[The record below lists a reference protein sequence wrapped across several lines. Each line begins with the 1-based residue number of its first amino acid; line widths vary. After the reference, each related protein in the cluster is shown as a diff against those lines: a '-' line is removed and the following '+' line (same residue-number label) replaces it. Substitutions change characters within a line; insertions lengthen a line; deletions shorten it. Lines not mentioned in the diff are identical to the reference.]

1 MRNLRPKDVQIICQ
15 SRQEVGVEGDPRRG
29 IWHAI
34 ACLSTKRHSEGRH
47 LAACQSAC
55 WYLYTHTHTLTH
67 VLSVCVCVCVGTLLY
82 FDIDMAV
89 ARTTLRSTH
98 SPKSLHCIIP
108 TVPHLAP
115 LTNTSFLSPPSLSYS
130 LVFYHRLL
138 LLFTCSVR
146 ESLSGLL
153 LVTRYSSQWASFSL
167 KF

>member
-1 MRNLRPKDVQIICQ
+1 MQIICQ
-15 SRQEVGVEGDPRRG
+15 SRRGGGRGRGGLRRG

-67 VLSVCVCVCVGTLLY
+67 VLSVCVGTLLY

-115 LTNTSFLSPPSLSYS
+115 LTNTSFLSPPSLSFS